1 MFDPQAALFSKTEP
15 VPALLASW
23 LDRDDEAEFVQFK
36 RAVDLD
42 DLSGADEP
50 EPSA

>member
-1 MFDPQAALFSKTEP
+1 MFSKTEP

-42 DLSGADEP
+42 DLADEP